1 MVRICSHSLVVDNQF
16 AMQLNGIYKNNKNI
30 FQLVFKHAFIIHPL
44 LSRFFDITAIQ
55 DVQC

>member
-1 MVRICSHSLVVDNQF
+1 MIRIGGRQPICNAVEW
-16 AMQLNGIYKNNKNI
+16 NI
-30 FQLVFKHAFIIHPL
+30 QKQQKYFSIGFQTNAFIIHPL